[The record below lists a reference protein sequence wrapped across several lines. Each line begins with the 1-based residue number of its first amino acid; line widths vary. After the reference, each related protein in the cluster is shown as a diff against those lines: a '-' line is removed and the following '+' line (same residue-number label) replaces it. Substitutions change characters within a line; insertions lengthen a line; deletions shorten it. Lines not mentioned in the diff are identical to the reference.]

1 MRISS
6 MKPANAAPPP
16 TTSDEDANVRV
27 SVPTVNEPTAAPSR
41 HSVTAVDASSAPM
54 ANVTAQ

>member
-1 MRISS
+1 